1 MAGLT
6 LALDTDQSVGRSGML
21 ATWASETARPSP
33 GSEPG
38 APDGLRFAFYG
49 RVSTEDH
56 QDPETSR
63 GWQLLRAQAI
73 TSGYGRVTAEFFDI
87 GHSRVLPW
95 TRRPRAAA
103 LVAALAD
110 PDRGFDAIVIGSSE
124 RAFYGNQFAA
134 LAPLFEHYRIP
145 VWIPELGGPLD
156 PKILAQEELMV
167 LLGILSKREIART
180 RIRVRTAMTIQARD
194 QGRYLVGRP
203 PYGYRLV
210 DAGPHPN
217 RALARRG
224 VRLQRLDPHPEYAPI
239 VKWIFA
245 QRLAGHSTSRIA
257 RALNDADIP
266 CPSAADPQRNPHR
279 THRQWTL
286 TTVRAILSNPRY
298 TGRQDWNRQRTDHV
312 LLDPDNTT
320 LGDRDVMRWNPRD
333 EWVISRQLAHPA
345 LVNET
350 EFVRAQ
356 SIRATVQTPG
366 HTYRLA
372 GMLTCGICGR
382 RMESCWAH
390 QHPAYR
396 CRHGHSSTTP
406 PDTTRQRNAYV
417 REDRVWAAL
426 PALHLRTTGAPT
438 APPAEAAATYLREHQ
453 IGLLFDPAART
464 ITAQTPRKE
473 HIHLD

>member
-1 MAGLT
+1 MARRT

-73 TSGYGRVTAEFFDI
+73 TSGYGRVTAEFFDV

-134 LAPLFEHYRIP
+134 LAHLFEHYRIP

-194 QGRYLVGRP
+194 LGRYLGGRP

-210 DAGPHPN
+210 DAARTPTGPWP
-217 RALARRG
+217 AA
-224 VRLQRLDPHPEYAPI
+224 AS
-239 VKWIFA
+239 A
-245 QRLAGHSTSRIA
+245 SSAST
-257 RALNDADIP
+257 P
-266 CPSAADPQRNPHR
+266 TPS
-279 THRQWTL
+279 
-286 TTVRAILSNPRY
+286 
-298 TGRQDWNRQRTDHV
+298 
-312 LLDPDNTT
+312 
-320 LGDRDVMRWNPRD
+320 
-333 EWVISRQLAHPA
+333 
-345 LVNET
+345 
-350 EFVRAQ
+350 
-356 SIRATVQTPG
+356 
-366 HTYRLA
+366 
-372 GMLTCGICGR
+372 
-382 RMESCWAH
+382 
-390 QHPAYR
+390 
-396 CRHGHSSTTP
+396 TP
-406 PDTTRQRNAYV
+406 P
-417 REDRVWAAL
+417 L
-426 PALHLRTTGAPT
+426 
-438 APPAEAAATYLREHQ
+438 
-453 IGLLFDPAART
+453 
-464 ITAQTPRKE
+464 
-473 HIHLD
+473 